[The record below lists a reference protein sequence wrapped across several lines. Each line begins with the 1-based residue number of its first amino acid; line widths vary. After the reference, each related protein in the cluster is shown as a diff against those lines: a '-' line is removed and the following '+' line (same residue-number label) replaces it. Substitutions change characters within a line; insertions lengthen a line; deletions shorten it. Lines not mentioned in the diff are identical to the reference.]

1 MLEAWLKWH
10 KLMIYLKPEKIN
22 GIKQMPSEKTSPPAR
37 QKYLQLYELLK
48 NDILAGVYKN
58 EQQIPTEIELAGRHK
73 LSRPTV
79 AKALDMLRKEGLI
92 ERTSGIGSF
101 VQLNP
106 RNKTLNLA
114 LLIPGLG
121 ETEIFESICGY
132 MSQLAHTRKF
142 NLIWSGSMQ
151 EDAASRKE
159 HIESLARHYIEQ
171 KVDGVFFTPLELT
184 QEKDSVNQYIVR
196 LFDEANIPVVLMDR
210 DIVSFP
216 ARSSYDLVGVDNF
229 RLAYIMTCHLLSQN
243 CQSLKFLAK
252 PHSAPTVQLRIAGF
266 RQALIDAGKS
276 CSPADIVIAADYDAQ
291 FISQLLEQM
300 TSPGIVC
307 ANDTTASRL
316 MHALSDN
323 NYRIP
328 EDVKVTGVD
337 DIKYANYLRVPL
349 TTYKQPCKEIA
360 RIAIELMLTRI
371 ADTKQPARTVVTD
384 GQLIIRK
391 STSPYAGGAGL

>member
-1 MLEAWLKWH
+1 
-10 KLMIYLKPEKIN
+10 
-22 GIKQMPSEKTSPPAR
+22 
-37 QKYLQLYELLK
+37 
-48 NDILAGVYKN
+48 
-58 EQQIPTEIELAGRHK
+58 
-73 LSRPTV
+73 
-79 AKALDMLRKEGLI
+79 
-92 ERTSGIGSF
+92 
-101 VQLNP
+101 
-106 RNKTLNLA
+106 
-114 LLIPGLG
+114 
-121 ETEIFESICGY
+121 
-132 MSQLAHTRKF
+132 
-142 NLIWSGSMQ
+142 MQ

-184 QEKDSVNQYIVR
+184 QEKDSVNQHIVQ
-196 LFDEANIPVVLMDR
+196 LLDTADIPVVLMDR

-216 ARSSYDLVGVDNF
+216 ARSNYDLVGVDNF
-229 RLAYIMTCHLLSQN
+229 RLAYIMTSHLLSRN
-243 CQSLKFLAK
+243 CQSLRFLAK

-266 RQALIDAGKS
+266 RQALIDAGKTS
-276 CSPADIVIAADYDAQ
+276 SPTDIVIAADYDAQ
-291 FISQLLEQM
+291 FIEKLLAGM

-316 MHALSDN
+316 MLALSDN

-371 ADTKQPARTVVTD
+371 ADTKQPARTIVTD
-384 GQLIIRK
+384 GELIIRR
-391 STSPYAGGAGL
+391 STTPYAARADH